1 MWRFNSHVICIS
13 KVMTDS
19 RKNTLKMATFFI
31 IDNTATL
38 IVIPP
43 VAGDISKHMESDSG
57 VITFA

>member
-1 MWRFNSHVICIS
+1 
-13 KVMTDS
+13 MTDS
-19 RKNTLKMATFFI
+19 CKNTLKMATFFI

-57 VITFA
+57 VITFAW